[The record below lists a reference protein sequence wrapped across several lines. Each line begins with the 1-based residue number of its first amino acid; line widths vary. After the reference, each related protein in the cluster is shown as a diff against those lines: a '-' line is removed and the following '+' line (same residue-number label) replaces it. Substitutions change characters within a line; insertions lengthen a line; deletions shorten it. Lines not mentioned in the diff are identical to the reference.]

1 MGKSQIWKKLLK
13 IKSAVVPA
21 KPEAPKKA
29 PAKAKPA
36 PKPKK
41 APVKKAKNEDK

>member
-1 MGKSQIWKKLLK
+1 MADPTYVTSYVGAKKK
-13 IKSAVVPA
+13 
-21 KPEAPKKA
+21 

-41 APVKKAKNEDK
+41 KGK